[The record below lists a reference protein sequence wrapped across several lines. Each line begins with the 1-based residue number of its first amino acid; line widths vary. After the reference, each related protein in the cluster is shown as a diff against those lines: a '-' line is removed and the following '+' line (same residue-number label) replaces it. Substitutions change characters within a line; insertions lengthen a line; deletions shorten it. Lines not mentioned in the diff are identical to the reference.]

1 MYRIHK
7 WVGVGVGLLL
17 GMWIITGIMAA
28 GGDAER
34 GAKGPRTGPDFSRA
48 TLSPAQAVLMALAL
62 DSTIAPVGQVVVD
75 RVGSRMV
82 YRLVGAGG
90 RTVLLDAGDG
100 SRVVVDQALAAEIAL
115 LDAPKAAMETPTLIE
130 RHDDVYRRGPLPVWR
145 VRLGDKEAGTL
156 HVAVAT
162 GQLSRVD
169 EGGELHRM
177 AMGLHTFGSLLRI
190 VPSRRAVYL
199 IFVTTSVIALVVVL
213 TGYYLSL
220 PKSWRMWGRGSGG

>member
-17 GMWIITGIMAA
+17 GMWIVTGIMAA

-34 GAKGPRTGPDFSRA
+34 GGSGQRTGPDFSRA
-48 TLSPAQAVLMALAL
+48 TLSPAQAAQAATAL
-62 DSTIAPVGQVVVD
+62 DSAIAPVTQVVVD

-82 YRLVGAGG
+82 YRLVGARGQSL
-90 RTVLLDAGDG
+90 LLDAGDG

-115 LDAPKAAMETPTLIE
+115 LDAPKAAMGTPTLIE

-169 EGGELHRM
+169 EGNELHRM

-199 IFVTTSVIALVVVL
+199 IFISTSVVALIVVL